1 MSTVAA
7 LESALRTLQ
16 RVVLGVLLAF
26 LGMQSYGVA
35 VRALPDGRYALAF
48 AAAAGAVV
56 AVALVAA
63 LFVEGWRDGRQQT
76 A

>member
-1 MSTVAA
+1 MST

-26 LGMQSYGVA
+26 LGLQSYGVA
-35 VRALPDGRYALAF
+35 VRALPDGRYALTF
-48 AAAAGAVV
+48 AAAAAAAV

-63 LFVEGWRDGRQQT
+63 LFAEGWRAGRRQ
-76 A
+76 AA